1 MQILTVI
8 GARPQF
14 IKAAVVS
21 KALRERPGLNE
32 FLVHTGQHFDL
43 NMSGI
48 FFEQMGIA
56 KPDANLGISGG
67 SHAEM
72 TGEML
77 VQIERLIIQTKPH
90 VVLVYGDTNST
101 LAGALSAAKLCC
113 PVAHVEAGLRSDNR
127 KMPEEINRIITDH
140 VSDLLFAPTEDSI
153 RTLIQEGIP
162 TTKIVRTGDVML
174 DASLLF
180 GELAGKNSKIMHELE
195 LEEKKFALCTFH
207 RAENVDHPENLEWIV
222 KGLTQVAERTEVV
235 IPMHPRT
242 RQRMNSFGLMEEI
255 SKSAKV
261 CAPLG
266 YLDIL
271 QLEKHSSIILT
282 DSGGIQKE
290 AFFNRVPCVTLR
302 TETEWKELLSGG
314 HNRLA
319 VPLED
324 SIVEKFTQA
333 QESDCDW
340 SVDLYGNG
348 KSSSTIVD
356 ALSENYGPN
365 EPVL

>member
-1 MQILTVI
+1 MNILTVI

-21 KALRERPGLNE
+21 KIVRERSGLKE
-32 FLVHTGQHFDL
+32 FLVHTGQHFDK
-43 NMSGI
+43 NMSEI
-48 FFEQMGIA
+48 FFEQMGITQ
-56 KPDANLGISGG
+56 PDANLGISGG

-77 VQIERLIIQTKPH
+77 VQIEQLIIQNKPQ

-101 LAGALSAAKLCC
+101 LAGALAAAKLCC
-113 PVAHVEAGLRSDNR
+113 PVAHVEAGLRSGNR

-140 VSDLLFAPTEDSI
+140 LSDLLFAPTKDSGH
-153 RTLIQEGIP
+153 TLLKEGIP
-162 TTKIVRTGDVML
+162 TSKIVQTGDVML

-180 GELAGKNSKIMHELE
+180 GELAAKSSKIIHELE

-207 RAENVDHPENLEWIV
+207 RAENVDHRERLEWIV
-222 KGLTQVAERTEVV
+222 EGLNEVAERMQVV

-242 RQRMNSFGLMEEI
+242 RQRMDSFGLM
-255 SKSAKV
+255 AKV
-261 CAPLG
+261 SPRAKICPPLG

-271 QLEKHSSIILT
+271 QLEKHSAMILT
-282 DSGGIQKE
+282 DSGGMQKE

-302 TETEWKELLSGG
+302 TETEWKELLIGG

-319 VPLED
+319 IPLVD
-324 SIVEKFTQA
+324 SIWEKISQV
-333 QESDCDW
+333 QKSDLDW

-356 ALSENYGPN
+356 ALLENYG
-365 EPVL
+365 